1 MILHAL
7 REYYHRKAAVEEPLS
22 PKGFEPKGIPFVIV
36 INHDGEFVNLQDT
49 REKRGK
55 KLEPQVFSVPKS
67 VGRSGGKAY
76 ETAFL
81 LWDHFGYVLSQPKL
95 DKPDAEPKQKE
106 IEMAQKQHH
115 SFKKKLDEFIQ
126 YLPDDSGLLAVQQF
140 LSRPDQIERV
150 KSSEVYQDCLKIKG
164 CNLTFRLSGDT
175 HLVCQSPAVIQKIKE
190 LAETTNEGEEGVCL
204 VTGEKAPISRLHD
217 NISGVAAKPA
227 PFASINSGAMSAA
240 DSYGKTQ
247 GFNFPVSEEAV
258 FEYTTA
264 LNHLLRR
271 ESPNKFRIGEE
282 VFVCWSE
289 KGSDVEQAMPFVIQG
304 TPKDSPDEEVQ
315 KIRDLLASVQNGAY
329 QESSDGQRF
338 YLLGLEP
345 NSARV
350 SVKNWQVS
358 TVSEA
363 GANIAQ
369 YFDDLAIDG
378 MERSTELSL
387 YRILSNIAVQGK
399 PENIPPN
406 LIAETTRSILINTPF
421 PPSLLNLTLN
431 RIKADQRIDRVRAA
445 TIKAYLNR
453 HARKFK
459 NTKEVSMSLDKQ
471 DTRTGYR
478 LGRLF
483 AVLEKIQQDASGG
496 HLNSTIRDRYF
507 ASASSSPAS
516 VFATLMKLSNHHLA
530 KLEKSKIWYEKLIGE
545 IMAEIQG
552 FPSHLDL
559 NAQGLFSIGYYHQK
573 EDFYK
578 KHKVEESEGEEA

>member
-7 REYYHRKAAVEEPLS
+7 REYYHRKEEAGEALS
-22 PKGFEPKGIPFVIV
+22 PKGFEPKGIPFVVV
-36 INHDGEFVNLQDT
+36 INQDGDFINLQDT

-55 KLEPQVFSVPKS
+55 KLEAEVFSVPKS
-67 VGRSGGKAY
+67 VGRSGGKSY

-81 LWDHFGYVLSQPKL
+81 LWDHFGYVLSQPKI

-106 IEMAQKQHH
+106 IEMARKQHQ
-115 SFKKKLDEFIQ
+115 SFQKKLDEFIQ
-126 YLPDDSGLLAVQQF
+126 ALPDEPGLLAVQKF
-140 LSRPDQIERV
+140 LNRPEQIEKV
-150 KSSEVYQDCLKIKG
+150 KSSETYYDCLKIKG
-164 CNLTFRLSGDT
+164 CNLTFRLSGDSQ
-175 HLVCQSPAVIQKIKE
+175 LVCQRPEVIQKVKV
-190 LAETTNEGEEGVCL
+190 LAEKSCEGETGVCL
-204 VTGEKAPISRLHD
+204 VTGEKAPIARLHD
-217 NISGVAAKPA
+217 NIGGVAAKPA

-264 LNHLLRR
+264 LNYLLRK
-271 ESPNKFRIGEE
+271 ESPNKFRIGDE

-289 KGSDVEQAMPFVIQG
+289 KGSDVEQALPFAIQG
-304 TPKDSPDEEVQ
+304 VPKDSPDEEVQ
-315 KIRDLLASVQNGAY
+315 KVRDLLSSIQNGAY
-329 QESSDGQRF
+329 QKNEGSQRF
-338 YLLGLEP
+338 YLLGLMP
-345 NSARV
+345 NSARI

-358 TVSEA
+358 TVAEA
-363 GANIAQ
+363 GDNIAQ
-369 YFDDLAIDG
+369 YFDDLAIVG
-378 MERSTELSL
+378 MDRSTGLSL

-399 PENIPPN
+399 SENIPSN
-406 LIAETTRSILINTPF
+406 LIAETTRSILSNTAF
-421 PPSLLNLTLN
+421 PSSLLNLTLN

-530 KLEKSKIWYEKLIGE
+530 KLEKHKVWYEKLIGE
-545 IMAEIQG
+545 IMAEIQD
-552 FPSHLDL
+552 FPSHLNL
-559 NAQGLFSIGYYHQK
+559 NEQGLFSIGYYHQK

-578 KHKVEESEGEEA
+578 KHTVEASEGEKV